1 MLLHPGQVMDS
12 RDAPQF
18 EQNFPVPVV
27 EHAAQTTSEVEGSI
41 MRYNLAGRTEVRRRS
56 KCGARDTGAAHGEK
70 NICRCC

>member
-18 EQNFPVPVV
+18 EQNFPVPGV

-41 MRYNLAGRTEVRRRS
+41 MRYNLAGRTVVRRRS
-56 KCGARDTGAAHGEK
+56 KFAACDAGAARGGM
-70 NICRCC
+70 NTCGCC

>member
-18 EQNFPVPVV
+18 EQNFPVPGF

-41 MRYNLAGRTEVRRRS
+41 MRYNLAGRTDVRRRS
-56 KCGARDTGAAHGEK
+56 KFAVRDTGDALDDM
-70 NICRCC
+70 NICGCC